1 MEPDPEEV
9 RAYMVAK
16 GMRRPDEDSAVTPPE
31 VRFFLD
37 YKHRDDAREAAEAQ
51 RRRQQEASWKR
62 AKAAQQAAWE
72 HKEHMRKARE
82 WGRENGHRVG
92 TRGRIAAVVWS
103 GYQQA
108 MGISL

>member
-1 MEPDPEEV
+1 MEPDPEAV

-16 GMRRPDEDSAVTPPE
+16 DMRQPDDHSAVTPPE
-31 VRFFLD
+31 VRFFLV
-37 YKHRDDAREAAEAQ
+37 YKHRDDAREVRETEIRREQEECWERAQ
-51 RRRQQEASWKR
+51 
-62 AKAAQQAAWE
+62 AAQTAAWE

-82 WGRENGHRVG
+82 WGRANSFTVG

-108 MGISL
+108 MGITL